1 MKTRVLGVPI
11 AAILVLALPVMPF
24 CLSNVALADE
34 DGAHTHE
41 HGTGLSWFSL
51 VRPLGISALTCVL
64 VTFGTGLFR
73 RRLRTR
79 FLKVHRV
86 FAWLA
91 VGLGLVHGILV
102 LALFGT

>member
-1 MKTRVLGVPI
+1 MQSRVLGIPI
-11 AAILVLALPVMPF
+11 AAILILVLPTMLF

-34 DGAHTHE
+34 GGTHEHE
-41 HGTGLSWFSL
+41 HGTGFSWFSL
-51 VRPLGISALTCVL
+51 VEPLGISALTCVL
-64 VTFGTGLFR
+64 ITFGTGLLR

-79 FLKVHRV
+79 FLRVHRV

-102 LALFGT
+102 LTLFG